1 MDTEIA
7 SFTRMSIWKLV
18 KRPRNIVLSRKWVYK
33 IKRKADGSELFKAR
47 WVVRGFKQQYSVNFD
62 ETYSSIIKSSSFK
75 TMFAIMAYYNLEY
88 K

>member
-7 SFTRMSIWKLV
+7 SFIRMSIWKLV

-47 WVVRGFKQQYSVNFD
+47 WVVRGFEQ
-62 ETYSSIIKSSSFK
+62 
-75 TMFAIMAYYNLEY
+75 
-88 K
+88 